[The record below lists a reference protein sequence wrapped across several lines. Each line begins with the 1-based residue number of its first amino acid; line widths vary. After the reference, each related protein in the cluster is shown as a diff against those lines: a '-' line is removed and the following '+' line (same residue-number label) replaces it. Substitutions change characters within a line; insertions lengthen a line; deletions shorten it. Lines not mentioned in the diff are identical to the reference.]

1 MPPDSPGP
9 VRLEAPPAHALP
21 PLPSPRALLL
31 EHWAGRLLLGGALV
45 RVLLALLGLAIGT
58 WPPLETLR
66 RLATATLIVGA
77 AVVLWR
83 VSRVLRQRL
92 LWRVRRK
99 LILSYFFIGVVPA
112 ALIFLFF
119 LIVGALTLLSFSSY
133 LVKEKLADLQAQGR
147 VYADMAAVELQQART
162 PNEVRDLLTR
172 KARAGARTY
181 PGLSIALLPMNDDPR
196 TGVLTVG
203 AWDHGVAPS
212 RMPGMAAAPGAVG
225 RRHPGERRS
234 GGVRRSAPHRPQR
247 VVDRHRRDRPPC
259 RRRRSAAR

>member
-1 MPPDSPGP
+1 M
-9 VRLEAPPAHALP
+9 
-21 PLPSPRALLL
+21 
-31 EHWAGRLLLGGALV
+31 
-45 RVLLALLGLAIGT
+45 
-58 WPPLETLR
+58 
-66 RLATATLIVGA
+66 
-77 AVVLWR
+77 
-83 VSRVLRQRL
+83 LRQRL

-181 PGLSIALLPMNDDPR
+181 PGHLDR
-196 TGVLTVG
+196 
-203 AWDHGVAPS
+203 
-212 RMPGMAAAPGAVG
+212 AAADERRPAHGRAHRRRLGSRRGAVEHSRVAACASA
-225 RRHPGERRS
+225 RRLSSSP
-234 GGVRRSAPHRPQR
+234 
-247 VVDRHRRDRPPC
+247 
-259 RRRRSAAR
+259 